1 MLSHHLNEFLLK
13 GAVFVFPYIS
23 FEFLICLLISL
34 DFFGFPWMHGSNM
47 ATRGPLTA
55 LFACGK
61 RRAAVDAWLG
71 AWVDGAWGV
80 EGAYMYACCA
90 C

>member
-1 MLSHHLNEFLLK
+1 
-13 GAVFVFPYIS
+13 
-23 FEFLICLLISL
+23 
-34 DFFGFPWMHGSNM
+34 MHGSSM